1 MIDAAIGLITSQLNQ
16 HLRGGLQSG
25 EDVVVMSG
33 LVEQDGNVPPH
44 VMNRVLAFLVNI
56 EREST
61 PLASNNRLGDRLA
74 VSSAPVHLNLQVM
87 FAANFGN
94 YRESLKFI
102 SHTIGFFQARPVL
115 DHHNTPDLDHRLDKL
130 ALSIESLSLSELS
143 NLWSILS
150 GKYVPSVLYKVRLI
164 TFDSDWA
171 KGRLPAI
178 TRPEVSA
185 HA

>member
-16 HLRGGLQSG
+16 HLRGSLQAA
-25 EDVVVMSG
+25 EDVVVMSN
-33 LVEQDGNVPPH
+33 LVEQDGNTPAH
-44 VMNRVLAFLVNI
+44 VVNRLSVFLVNI
-56 EREST
+56 EREGVPVGSS
-61 PLASNNRLGDRLA
+61 PRLESRLS
-74 VSSAPVHLNLQVM
+74 VSSVPLHLNLQVM

-115 DHHNTPDLDHRLDKL
+115 DHHNTPDLDARLDKL

-164 TFDSDWA
+164 TFDSSWL
-171 KGRLPAI
+171 KGRLPAV
-178 TRPEVSA
+178 TRPEVA
-185 HA
+185 THA